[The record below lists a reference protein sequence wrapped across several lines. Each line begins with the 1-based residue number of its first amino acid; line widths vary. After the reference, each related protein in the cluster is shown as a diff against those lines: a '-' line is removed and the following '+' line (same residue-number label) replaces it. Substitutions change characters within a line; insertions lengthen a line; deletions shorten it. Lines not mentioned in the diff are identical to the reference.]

1 MTILAFL
8 LALLP
13 AKAGVPLSQFGTQ
26 LQARVADSPGTGI
39 IVGILDH
46 GHLTI
51 YKAGS
56 AGDGR
61 AIDEHTLFEI
71 GSVTKT
77 FTATMLAQMALQH
90 RVSLDDPVAKYL
102 PASVH
107 VPSKDGKTITLLN
120 LAEQRSGLPRLPSN
134 FDPPYPDDPYESYGT
149 EKLYA
154 FLNSY
159 VLPRDPG
166 SKWEYSNLGFG
177 LLGQA
182 LANHDGRSYEEMLR
196 ARILE
201 PLRMSET
208 AIALNAYQQSKFA
221 VGHDGD
227 GNAVHPWDFE
237 ALAGAGA
244 IRSSLYDMLKYLR
257 CNMGEG
263 PLASVCLFAQQ
274 PRAAMPGGRIGLAW
288 WTSAPQQIVNHGG
301 DTAGYHTMIA
311 ISADHSRG
319 VVVLTNG
326 GDSSVEGVGL
336 HALDPDL
343 PMPKYDVAHVAPAQL
358 DAYTG
363 YYVDKDAPQIGFT
376 VKHEGVKLM
385 VQITG
390 QQFARIYPSADKD
403 EFFYHVVAARIDFQR
418 DASGKVVALTLFQ
431 NSAEVLAFKPGTD
444 TAAVKPIATPTPAPS
459 IELGE
464 AVLDDYVGTYNAM
477 AGTFTVTRTGE
488 QLMVQLTGQPSY
500 PVFASAKDHFY
511 YKVVDAQI
519 EFIRDQSGKVTSLV
533 LHQNGMD
540 MPATKQ

>member
-1 MTILAFL
+1 MTILAL
-8 LALLP
+8 LFALLP
-13 AKAGVPLSQFGTQ
+13 AKPAASLSEFGAQ

-39 IVGILDH
+39 IVGVLDR

-51 YKAGS
+51 YKAGT

-77 FTATMLAQMALQH
+77 FTATMLAQMMLQH

-102 PASVH
+102 PANVH
-107 VPSKDGKTITLLN
+107 VPSKDGKMITLLN
-120 LAEQRSGLPRLPSN
+120 LAEQRSGLPRLPTN
-134 FDPPYPDDPYESYGT
+134 MNPPYPDDPYESYGT
-149 EKLYA
+149 DKLYA

-159 VLPRDPG
+159 SLLRDPG

-182 LANHDGRSYEEMLR
+182 LANRDGKSYEEMLR

-263 PLASVCLFAQQ
+263 PLATVCLFAQQ
-274 PRAAMPGGRIGLAW
+274 PRAAMPGGQIGLAW

-301 DTAGYHTMIA
+301 DTAGYHAMIA

-326 GDSSVEGVGL
+326 GDSGVEAVGL
-336 HALDPDL
+336 HALDPNL
-343 PMPKYDVAHVAPAQL
+343 PMPKYDVAHVAPTQL

-363 YYVDKDAPQIGFT
+363 YYADKDAPQIGFT

-390 QQFARIYPSADKD
+390 QQFARVYPSTNKD
-403 EFFYHVVAARIDFQR
+403 EFFYHVVVARIDFQR
-418 DASGKVVALTLFQ
+418 DASGKVVALTLVQ
-431 NSAEVLAFKPGTD
+431 NGAEVLAFKPGTD
-444 TAAVKPIATPTPAPS
+444 AAAVKPIATPTPLPS
-459 IELGE
+459 IDLGE
-464 AVLDDYVGTYNAM
+464 AALDDYVGTYNAM
-477 AGTFTVTRTGE
+477 AGTFTVTRTGD
-488 QLMVQLTGQPSY
+488 QLMVQLTGQPSF

-511 YKVVDAQI
+511 YKVVDAQV
-519 EFIRDQSGKVTSLV
+519 EFIRDQNGKVTSLV